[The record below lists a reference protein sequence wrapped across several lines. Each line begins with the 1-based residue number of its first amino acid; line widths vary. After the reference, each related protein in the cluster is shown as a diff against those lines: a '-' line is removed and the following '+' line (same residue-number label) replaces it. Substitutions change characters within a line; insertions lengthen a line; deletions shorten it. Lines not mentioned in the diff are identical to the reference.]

1 MKSSINRNRRQA
13 SQRMNYAIAGMLFSL
28 LLAALIVAIDLGL
41 FR

>member
-28 LLAALIVAIDLGL
+28 FAALIVAIDLGL

>member
-1 MKSSINRNRRQA
+1 MISSINRNRRQA
-13 SQRMNYAIAGMLFSL
+13 SQRMIYAIAGMFLSL